1 MKEKE
6 VLSQSEI
13 DMLLNALATG
23 ELRADEV
30 GKEKNRAGAKSYDFR
45 RPNKFS
51 KDQLRTL
58 FLIHDNFAR
67 VVSNYLSA
75 YLRSSIQMRIASV
88 DQLTYED
95 FVNSIPSPT
104 LMTFFSLPPLKG
116 AAVMETNLGFI
127 YPIID
132 LLFGGPGEVP
142 GKLREMT
149 EIEMSVLRKLN
160 GKILDNLSHAW
171 SEIFE
176 FTPNIDALE
185 TNPRFNQIISP
196 NETVAVVSF
205 STVAG
210 KHEGMLNLCLPFVTL
225 EAVISKL
232 SARYWLANQEKEQGE
247 LIQKGIQQML
257 NYVPLEMTVVCG
269 QAQVTIREFLQLN
282 IGDVIRLDS
291 MVGRDMSLLVE
302 DKLKF
307 KVQPGV
313 LGRKLAVQITALANE
328 GNDL

>member
-6 VLSQSEI
+6 ILSQSEI

-30 GKEKNRAGAKSYDFR
+30 GKERTRLGAKNYDFR

-67 VVSNYLSA
+67 IVSNYLSA

-104 LMTFFSLPPLKG
+104 LMTFFSAQPLKG
-116 AAVMETNLGFI
+116 TAVMETNLGFI

-142 GKLREMT
+142 VKLRELT
-149 EIEMSVLRKLN
+149 EIELNVLRKLN
-160 GKILDNLSHAW
+160 GKILDNLANAW
-171 SEIFE
+171 AELFE
-176 FTPNIDALE
+176 FTPSIEALE

-196 NETVAVVSF
+196 NETVAIISF

-210 KHEGMLNLCLPFVTL
+210 KHEGMLNLCLPYITL

-232 SARYWLANQEKEQGE
+232 TARYWLANQEKEQGE
-247 LIQKGIQQML
+247 VLQKGIQHLL
-257 NYVPLEMTVVCG
+257 NHVPVDMTVTCG
-269 QAQVTIREFLQLN
+269 QAHVTIREFLQLN

-291 MVGRDMSLLVE
+291 IVGRDMGLYVE

-313 LGRKLAVQITALANE
+313 TGRKFAVQVTALANE
-328 GNDL
+328 GNEL